1 MSLGHLTR
9 LMPDP
14 YVDPDRA
21 LGARLHDAAWLLA
34 RQWQLGELA
43 AMDAGSPV
51 GVRHQSTI
59 GRIEAVTLDEGSSWQ
74 PYQPS
79 ARPLG
84 AVVEAVPAPDSR
96 ELRLRTGQQLV
107 RALRRAGIGAMTI
120 RRLANQHPLAADSTS
135 SPEVAL
141 AEGLIPDGRASW
153 DALVDNSVSPPTP
166 AAGVTDPA
174 MLAGVSEWIDTCG
187 SLLAQPARTGW
198 DPHDLTHRFAGLAG
212 TASGGIELVAAD
224 HPGGPV
230 AWWSVDGTAAT
241 TNGTVVGVTNESIA
255 TRAAFPGMPVPRWW
269 ELEEHR
275 IDLAAVTPTNAD
287 LAKTAMLQF
296 GLLYGNDHFLLPVR
310 LPLGSVCE
318 TTALSVTDSF
328 GRTTEIPASSG
339 PGWTL
344 FTLTGAPGAPFAVMP
359 GDQPDSART
368 LATLHLLRDEMA
380 NLVWAMDGTTPA
392 APAGQFTPP
401 TVGNDTYRLR
411 RNVPPGW
418 HAMVQ
423 DPANPSTLVPSPATT
438 ELPGLVGELSGGV
451 KRNAVPAAGL
461 RIVLEVVVS
470 RWSDGSTHLR
480 CRHRTSVDHLMSTP
494 GLAFD
499 EIEYFDTSGP

>member
-43 AMDAGSPV
+43 AEDAGSPV
-51 GVRHQSTI
+51 GVSHRATI
-59 GRIEAVTLDEGSSWQ
+59 GRLDAVTLDGGSTWQ
-74 PYQPS
+74 PYQPD
-79 ARPLG
+79 AQPLG
-84 AVVEAVPAPDSR
+84 AVVEAVPAPGSG

-107 RALRRAGIGAMTI
+107 RALRRAGAPAATIGG
-120 RRLANQHPLAADSTS
+120 LADQHPLAADYT

-141 AEGLIPDGRASW
+141 AAGLVPDGLAAW
-153 DALVDNSVSPPTP
+153 AALVDDSVTPPAP
-166 AAGVTDPA
+166 AAGVTEPA
-174 MLAGVSEWIDTCG
+174 ILAAVSEWIATCG
-187 SLLAQPARTGW
+187 SLLARPAGTGW
-198 DPHDLTHRFAGLAG
+198 DPHDLTHRFAGHAG
-212 TASGGIELVAAD
+212 TAGGGIELAAVD

-230 AWWSVDGTAAT
+230 AWWSVDGAAAAT
-241 TNGTVVGVTNESIA
+241 NGPLISVTSEAIA

-275 IDLAAVTPTNAD
+275 IDLAAVAPTNAD

-344 FTLTGAPGAPFAVMP
+344 FSLTGAPGAPFALMS

-368 LATLHLLRDEMA
+368 LGTLHLLRDEMA
-380 NLVWAMDGTTPA
+380 NLVWAVDGTTPA

-401 TVGNDTYRLR
+401 TVGPATYRLR
-411 RNVPPGW
+411 RTPPAGW

-423 DPANPSTLVPSPATT
+423 DPAHPATLVPSPATT
-438 ELPGLVGELSGGV
+438 GLPGLVGELAGGV
-451 KRNAVPAAGL
+451 NRNAVPAAGR
-461 RIVLEVVVS
+461 RIVLEVVIS
-470 RWSDGSTHLR
+470 RWSDGGTHLR
-480 CRHRTSVDHLMSTP
+480 CRHRTSVDHPLSTP
-494 GLAFD
+494 GVAFD
-499 EIEYFDTSGP
+499 DLEIPDAT